1 MCGLGLAQVYETE
14 RRAMRS
20 HSYDR
25 VIGLRDGEQS
35 VSYHRTRYRG
45 SDTPSQSATDT
56 GHYLEIADM
65 PSDVQ
70 VEQTQFNRDQQS
82 TSAEHDYD
90 NPEIPYENIDAI
102 LGQPEDSL

>member
-14 RRAMRS
+14 RRAVRS

-25 VIGLRDGEQS
+25 VIGLRDGEESPLPQNS
-35 VSYHRTRYRG
+35 LQRFGHAVAIRNRHH
-45 SDTPSQSATDT
+45 
-56 GHYLEIADM
+56 HYLEIADM

-70 VEQTQFNRDQQS
+70 VEQTQFHRDLQS
-82 TSAEHDYD
+82 TSTDHDYD

-102 LGQPEDSL
+102 LGQLEDTL